1 MRSVLPLLV
10 LSSTATCLPPALTE
24 PAANRII
31 HNVMED
37 IESGMED
44 PVEGEGRAFWLGLTL
59 TSTTTILNTA
69 TVTDTVSPSCVLGS
83 FTACTEMPESKT
95 RKHKRKKAQR
105 ARQLAP
111 LDDDVYRDAVVTDE
125 FGEERELSVL
135 LPVEAGTTEA
145 KMEDTDVSCAH
156 CEAVND
162 NC

>member
-1 MRSVLPLLV
+1 MRSVLSLLV

-24 PAANRII
+24 PAANRIS

-59 TSTTTILNTA
+59 TSTTTILYTA

-83 FTACTEMPESKT
+83 FMACTEMPESKR
-95 RKHKRKKAQR
+95 RKHKKKKAQR
-105 ARQLAP
+105 ARQLPP

-145 KMEDTDVSCAH
+145 EMEDTDVSCAH